1 MNNNIMKKIL
11 AEYQEKRTR
20 ALREAEKRRE
30 EIRRAFPRLALVQD
44 EIYGL
49 HLQLAKARLTGEEG
63 APEDLQEKLEEK
75 KAKKNRLME
84 EAGLSEAVFAP
95 PYACSLCED
104 RGYVE
109 EEGRWVK
116 CVCLQNAVLQA
127 LYRDSGILTRLK
139 KENFGL
145 FRAELFDAEEDEKYR
160 LSPRDNIL
168 EIKRESLDWIE
179 DFGNP
184 GRKNLIFY
192 GRPGTGKTFFC
203 TCIAKEL
210 IDRGKSVFCQ
220 SSSELFSL
228 MSDFVFSKE
237 ESERRDLRQAHE
249 LLLQA
254 DLLIIDDLG
263 SELTNS
269 FVIQMLFTILNQRL
283 MNGKKMILS
292 TNLSPAELHERY
304 GERIASRLVMSFNYY
319 RFFGKDLRWEL

>member
-1 MNNNIMKKIL
+1 MRKIL
-11 AEYQEKRTR
+11 AEYQGKRDAAR
-20 ALREAEKRRE
+20 REAARKKKEIYRDFPDLAAAE
-30 EIRRAFPRLALVQD
+30 ER
-44 EIYGL
+44 IYGL
-49 HLQLAKARLTGEEG
+49 NLQLAKARLTGERKEEY
-63 APEDLQEKLEEK
+63 AALQEKLEEE
-75 KAKKNRLME
+75 KAKKTRLME
-84 EAGLSEAVFAP
+84 EAGLSEANFAP
-95 PYACSLCED
+95 PYSCGRCED
-104 RGYVE
+104 TGYVE

-116 CVCLQNAVLQA
+116 CTCLQNALMQE

-139 KENFGL
+139 KENFGS
-145 FRAELFDAEEDEKYR
+145 FRPELFDEEEDEKYG
-160 LSPRDNIL
+160 LSPRENIL
-168 EIKRESLDWIE
+168 EIRQESLDWIG
-179 DFGNP
+179 DFHNP

-192 GRPGTGKTFFC
+192 GRPGTGKTFLC

-210 IDRGKSVFCQ
+210 IDRGKTVFYQ
-220 SSSELFSL
+220 SSSELFAL
-228 MSDFVFSKE
+228 LSDLVFSKE

-283 MNGKKMILS
+283 LNGKKMILS

-319 RFFGKDLRWEL
+319 CFFGKDLRWKF

>member
-20 ALREAEKRRE
+20 ALRAAEKRRE

-49 HLQLAKARLTGEEG
+49 HLQLAKAKLTGEEG

-84 EAGLSEAVFAP
+84 EAGLSEADFAP
-95 PYACSLCED
+95 PYDCSFCED
-104 RGYVE
+104 RGYIE

-116 CVCLQNAVLQA
+116 CACLQNAILQA

-139 KENFGL
+139 KESFGL
-145 FRAELFDAEEDEKYR
+145 FRPELFDAEEDEKYR
-160 LSPRDNIL
+160 ISPRDNIS

-179 DFGNP
+179 DFHNP

-192 GRPGTGKTFFC
+192 GRPGTGKTFLC

-269 FVIQMLFTILNQRL
+269 FVVQMLFTILNQRL
-283 MNGKKMILS
+283 LNGKKMILS